1 MTKDA
6 ATLRQEDYKF
16 KAAQQ
21 GLDTNKIKSYP
32 SYQSKMPV
40 EQMIYYVTFSLTTV
54 YLFEVHTAFIS

>member
-40 EQMIYYVTFSLTTV
+40 EQNDILRNFLINDSVLV
-54 YLFEVHTAFIS
+54 